1 MIAQLLGVS
10 RQTLWSW
17 KRAAVTPPRA
27 MGRPRHEVSS
37 VRACSCAVRRVMRM
51 EADGAMGGERAW
63 RMLGERYPLRL
74 VRICVKTWKA
84 RDGVRARRRVMS
96 NRVSVQV
103 DVRDA
108 AWTIDGTQVGR
119 DGAGKKQALELG
131 RELRSLGYLPAEVGG
146 PQCGSDVIAVLEA
159 GRRARGCLPLVVI
172 TDNGPENVNA
182 EVAAYFRRHRIVHM
196 RSAPHV
202 PQHNG
207 WAERGVRE
215 VKDAMRCA
223 ASVVCTR
230 AELQARANAA
240 IARLNERRLRGSRGW
255 QTSAEITAA
264 EPPAEVLVDRSLF
277 YVAACSA
284 AEEAVRDLENGRA
297 KRMAERS
304 AILQTMER
312 FCLIRLTRGRNPLAW
327 S

>member
-17 KRAAVTPPRA
+17 KRMAMTPPRA
-27 MGRPRHEVSS
+27 MGRPRPDVSS
-37 VRACSCAVRRVMRM
+37 VRACLCAVRRVMRV
-51 EADGAMGGERAW
+51 EDFGIGGERAW
-63 RMLGERYPLRL
+63 RMLEQRYPLRL
-74 VRICVKTWKA
+74 VRSCVKTWKA
-84 RDGVRARRRVMS
+84 RDCALARRRFAAR
-96 NRVSVQV
+96 RVSLQV

-119 DGAGKKQALELG
+119 DDQGRKQALELG

-146 PQCGSDVIAVLEA
+146 PRCGVDVIAVLEA

-172 TDNGPENVNA
+172 SDNGTENVNA
-182 EVAAYFRRHRIVHM
+182 EVAAYLRGHRIVHM
-196 RSAPHV
+196 RSAPYV

-215 VKDAMRCA
+215 VKEAMRCSA
-223 ASVVCTR
+223 GVVSMR
-230 AELQARANAA
+230 AELQGLADAA
-240 IARLNERRLRGSRGW
+240 IVRLNETRLRGSRGW

-264 EPPAEVLVDRSLF
+264 ELPAEVLVDRKVF
-277 YVAACSA
+277 YAAACSA
-284 AEEAVRDLENGRA
+284 AEEAMRDRKTGRA
-297 KRMAERS
+297 RRMAERS

-312 FCLIRLTRGRNPLAW
+312 FFLIRLTRGRTPLAW